1 MNWLTTSL
9 LAFAAAVV
17 GWLATDFVASPVRRF
32 FNLRIEII
40 RRMTQFANV
49 RARWKELRDDP
60 NRLED
65 LGLSE
70 KDQQRLEEA
79 QSTFRDLAS
88 QMRGFAQT
96 EWFAVKT
103 VQILGYDPLNASA
116 GLLGLS
122 NTIDRYGGDRALQAK
137 NVRDALRISEG

>member
-70 KDQQRLEEA
+70 KDQQDSLVCPIPLTDTGETEP
-79 QSTFRDLAS
+79 FRRKTS
-88 QMRGFAQT
+88 GMRY
-96 EWFAVKT
+96 VS
-103 VQILGYDPLNASA
+103 L
-116 GLLGLS
+116 
-122 NTIDRYGGDRALQAK
+122 RGDRVGLQQPPRETK
-137 NVRDALRISEG
+137 GSVGCSQSLLVLSGWS